1 MCEELS
7 PVKALNFLQTE
18 VSSVVDH
25 SDPAETE
32 MFRSLL
38 THLLSPP
45 PPSSPL
51 PHPKTAIPVTDAD
64 DYPPPRK
71 RSRPN
76 TPDESWTNIL
86 EDEEVTTDEQESVGP
101 VRSIKA
107 HTLKAVEDPE
117 ELKLRN
123 EAGPGVLSAARFTQ
137 RNEVFESLLKFVA
150 EEEKQPAGSLLDM
163 VDGDEG
169 GL

>member
-1 MCEELS
+1 MCEELP

-25 SDPAETE
+25 NDSLETE
-32 MFRSLL
+32 VFRSLL

-45 PPSSPL
+45 PPSPSL
-51 PHPKTAIPVTDAD
+51 LRARTAIPIPDAD
-64 DYPPPRK
+64 DYSPPRK

-86 EDEEVTTDEQESVGP
+86 DDDEIAMDEQDIVSP

-107 HTLKAVEDPE
+107 QTLRAVEDQE
-117 ELKLRN
+117 ERKLRD
-123 EAGPGVLSAARFTQ
+123 EAGRGVSAARFSQ

-150 EEEKQPAGSLLDM
+150 EEEKQPASSLLDM
-163 VDGDEG
+163 VDGNDG
-169 GL
+169 